1 MGSGEMAE
9 KKKSPRE
16 VLAALRKEH
25 NGPDRSIIGTLDEF
39 EKVSGY
45 STGNISLDF
54 LTGAGG
60 YPKGRIVEQHGVFSS
75 GKTTSALQA
84 MAVEQRRIIE
94 AGEERYMMFLDYE
107 RSIDPVYCA
116 KLGLDTDHE
125 SFIYVRP
132 KNFEHGA
139 NIFRHMLDTGA
150 VSIAVFDSVAA
161 MVSEKEQQAD
171 TGKANVADRAKM
183 MHQFL
188 RQITAPCEEYGTT
201 AIFLNHTMEKVDTS
215 PMGQRMAAQ
224 GIKVM
229 TQPGGTALPFYASL
243 RIEFKKTKKVKS
255 SAHDAITDETDKM
268 VTAQDIQATVI
279 KNKVGAAFGTVALR
293 VRFGKG
299 FSQPYSVLAIL
310 KAHKAIKVQGAWH
323 YFEGVASPQESG
335 EKVGFQGED
344 AALTAIEKDAEWLS
358 RLEAIASDHLAS
370 YGVEKVD
377 SDLYDSNGQIKAQ
390 EPTQTPQSVE
400 DAQMLW
406 EDPDGNV
413 VNTQTGEVQ

>member
-1 MGSGEMAE
+1 MAE
-9 KKKSPRE
+9 KKLSPRE
-16 VLAALRKEH
+16 ALAALRKDH
-25 NGPDRSIIGTLDEF
+25 NKGGAVIGTLGEF
-39 EKVSGY
+39 ARVEGF

-54 LTGAGG
+54 LTGVGG
-60 YPKGRIVEQHGVFSS
+60 YPKGRIVDQHGAFSS

-84 MAVEQRRIIE
+84 MAVEQQRIIE
-94 AGEERYMMFLDYE
+94 AGEERYVMFLDYE
-107 RSIDPVYCA
+107 RSIDPLYCS
-116 KLGLDTDHE
+116 KLGLDVDHE
-125 SFIYVRP
+125 SFIYVKP
-132 KNFEHGA
+132 ENFEHGA
-139 NIFRHMLDTGA
+139 NIFRHMLNTGA

-188 RQITAPCEEYGTT
+188 RQITAPCERYGTT

-255 SAHDAITDETDKM
+255 NAHDVITDETDKM
-268 VTAQDIQATVI
+268 VTAQDIQATVV
-279 KNKVGAAFGTVALR
+279 KNKVGAAFGTASLR

-310 KAHKAIKVQGAWH
+310 KAHNVVKVKTGGYH
-323 YFEGVASPQESG
+323 HFSGDLTVSG
-335 EKVGFQGED
+335 EPVVIQGED
-344 AALTAIEKDAEWLS
+344 TALTQIETDPTWLAMLTKKAVSLLDA
-358 RLEAIASDHLAS
+358 
-370 YGVEKVD
+370 YGLEKVD
-377 SDLYDSNGQIKAQ
+377 SHLYDSNGNVQIS
-390 EPTQTPQSVE
+390 ETQTPENGPSE
-400 DAQMLW
+400 AQMVW
-406 EDPDGNV
+406 EDPEGNKI
-413 VNTQTGEVQ
+413 NTKTGEVL